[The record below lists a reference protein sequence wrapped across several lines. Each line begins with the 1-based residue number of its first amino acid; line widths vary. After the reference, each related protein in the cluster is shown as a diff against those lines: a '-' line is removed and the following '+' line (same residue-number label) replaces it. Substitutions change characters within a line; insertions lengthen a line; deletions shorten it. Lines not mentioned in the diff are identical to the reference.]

1 MISSTDLSRK
11 ISTLI
16 LRVVPL
22 LLLQSSCLSLC
33 PYFQPH
39 SLYKIRQRNIS
50 IIYPLEEQASQVVL
64 VIKNCLPMQKIHEMW
79 IQSLG
84 QEDPLEE
91 EMATYSSILAWRI
104 PGTEEPSGLPSMGSH
119 RVGHDWSDL
128 AAAAAAGRE
137 TQLEHTCRGGGR
149 KM

>member
-22 LLLQSSCLSLC
+22 LLLQFSCLSLC
-33 PYFQPH
+33 AYFQLH
-39 SLYKIRQRNIS
+39 SLYKIHQRNIS
-50 IIYPLEEQASQVVL
+50 ISYPLEEWDTQVVL
-64 VIKNCLPMQKIHEMW
+64 VIKNCLPMQKMHEMW

-91 EMATYSSILAWRI
+91 EMATYSSIPAWEI
-104 PGTEEPSGLPSMGSH
+104 PWTEEPGRLQSKGPQK
-119 RVGHDWSDL
+119 VEHD
-128 AAAAAAGRE
+128 
-137 TQLEHTCRGGGR
+137 
-149 KM
+149 

>member
-84 QEDPLEE
+84 QEDPREE
-91 EMATYSSILAWRI
+91 EMATYSSIPGWEI
-104 PGTEEPSGLPSMGSH
+104 PWTEEPGRLQSKGPQK
-119 RVGHDWSDL
+119 VKHD
-128 AAAAAAGRE
+128 
-137 TQLEHTCRGGGR
+137 
-149 KM
+149 